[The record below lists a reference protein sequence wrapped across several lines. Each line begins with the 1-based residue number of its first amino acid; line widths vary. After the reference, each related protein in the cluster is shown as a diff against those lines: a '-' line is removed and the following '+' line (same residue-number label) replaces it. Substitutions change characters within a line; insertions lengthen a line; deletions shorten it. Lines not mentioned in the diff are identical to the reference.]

1 MYFNRLAHTAY
12 LSRLGSRN
20 SLRMASTILG
30 ASGREYI
37 QGEVLQRDPK
47 DNKAR
52 IFKAGCGNESFVFK
66 HVSQPF
72 YDLSQHLA
80 LEFAGSSRLRVH
92 VDANQDERILVY
104 PYFRNTLLALIKE
117 DPDFPPAER
126 VKVLRVVA
134 EAIQELH
141 SKDWIHNDVKPDNI
155 LVDWACDEDGN
166 KTVTKAALGD
176 FDIALKLEGAKPLYG
191 PHAVGNAMW
200 RSPEAQTGRG
210 VTKASDVFSFGLVC
224 IYALGGGDFLLPHNY
239 EELVERGISPEQE
252 ILTRHF
258 AYFGPVTE
266 GLLKQIDSEVW
277 SRALKAAS
285 RTGQLAVEDDPLLR
299 FERWGEGLG
308 PAAVDMISG
317 MTRLDPAARMTM
329 EQVLEHPWWTE
340 E

>member
-1 MYFNRLAHTAY
+1 MYLNRLAHTAY

-20 SLRMASTILG
+20 SLRLASTVLG

-37 QGEVLQRDPK
+37 QGEVFQRDPK
-47 DNKAR
+47 DNKPR
-52 IFKAGCGNESFVFK
+52 IFKARCGNESFVFK

-72 YDLSQHLA
+72 YDLSHHLA

-117 DPDFPPAER
+117 GPDFPPAER

-141 SKDWIHNDVKPDNI
+141 SKDWFHNDVKPDNI
-155 LVDWACDEDGN
+155 LVDWACDDEGN
-166 KTVTKAALGD
+166 KAVTKAALGD
-176 FDIALKLEGAKPLYG
+176 FDIALKLEGVKALYG

-210 VTKASDVFSFGLVC
+210 VTKASDVFSFGLVQ
-224 IYALGGGDFLLPHNY
+224 
-239 EELVERGISPEQE
+239 ELAERGISPEQE

-258 AYFGPVTE
+258 ASLGPVTE

-285 RTGQLAVEDDPLLR
+285 RTGQLAVEDNPLLR
-299 FERWGEGLG
+299 SERLGEGLG